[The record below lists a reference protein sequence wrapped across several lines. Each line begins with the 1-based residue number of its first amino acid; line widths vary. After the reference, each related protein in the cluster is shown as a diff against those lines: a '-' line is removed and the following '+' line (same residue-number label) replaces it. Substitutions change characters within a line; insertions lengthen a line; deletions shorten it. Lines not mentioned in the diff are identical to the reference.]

1 MEKRVVVSISLL
13 TAGKK
18 KELKKCLDSLQPLM
32 QAVPSELIIVDTGCN
47 EENRALI
54 EQYATQI
61 VDFSWC
67 NDFSKA
73 RNVGLEKANGE
84 WFLYLDDDEWF
95 EDMSEIIA
103 FFQTGEYRKYQY
115 AMYLVRNYEDFEGK
129 RYNDSPVGRMIRLQP
144 DTHFIYA
151 IHECFAN
158 VGTDTKYLND
168 YVHHYGYV
176 YKNEEEMF
184 AHARR
189 NLIPLLVEHE
199 REPGNLRHT
208 LQLMQEYQ
216 SLQEYDRVEELGC
229 SAIQK
234 YDSED
239 NEQIYYFNSLLVL
252 TLLAL
257 VKQEKVNKLT
267 ALGEQLRNHPYIGKL
282 AEAYVC
288 ALLTYGYRETE
299 KYPESMQC
307 TENYL
312 SLWEEYK
319 KDSSYFTPFETGIL
333 APCFQKKT
341 IQAVLENGIMS
352 AINFGDLSIAVSWNE
367 MLGWNQEEMNAS
379 ELLYTT
385 AVNSLWKYEGKADK
399 DAVAICSLMMSR
411 GQVAEYMRSKI
422 EELLSQLSLVEQH
435 KLLLFC
441 SKLQVDEWFYQK
453 NADIS
458 NISDIAENIWDDLYE
473 YADMQY
479 EWYNLLSKNSLQKEK
494 SYIKSKGYETAV
506 IIVRLKEQIAN
517 GYYRD
522 AVESLREIIEL
533 QPKWAVVVK
542 RCTMEVSHLIEGQVK
557 EEKRQREELEVL
569 AKQVKQQVRGLVQSG
584 YLKEAAKI
592 LHQLKTMIPEDK
604 EIQELLRKT
613 DISD

>member
-1 MEKRVVVSISLL
+1 MPTLFQYNEVNMEKCIVVSISLL

-18 KELKKCLDSLQPLM
+18 RELRKCLESLQPLM

-73 RNVGLEKANGE
+73 RNAGLEKANGE

-95 EDMSEIIA
+95 EDMSEIIT

-257 VKQEKVNKLT
+257 IKQEKVNKLT

-312 SLWEEYK
+312 NLWEEYK

-352 AINFGDLSIAVSWNE
+352 AIAVGN
-367 MLGWNQEEMNAS
+367 LR
-379 ELLYTT
+379 T
-385 AVNSLWKYEGKADK
+385 AVCWTRLWEDYDTEMFHGEKIVNCTVQIMEQLEIACREK
-399 DAVAICSLMMSR
+399 DAKEMVEALKQLLQLHPSWGKVIKIR
-411 GQVAEYMRSKI
+411 I
-422 EELLSQLSLVEQH
+422 EETARILDVGRTQQQEQEDLL
-435 KLLLFC
+435 KL
-441 SKLQVDEWFYQK
+441 
-453 NADIS
+453 
-458 NISDIAENIWDDLYE
+458 AE
-473 YADMQY
+473 
-479 EWYNLLSKNSLQKEK
+479 
-494 SYIKSKGYETAV
+494 
-506 IIVRLKEQIAN
+506 
-517 GYYRD
+517 
-522 AVESLREIIEL
+522 
-533 QPKWAVVVK
+533 
-542 RCTMEVSHLIEGQVK
+542 
-557 EEKRQREELEVL
+557 
-569 AKQVKQQVRGLVQSG
+569 QVKQQVRMLIAQGRKQ
-584 YLKEAAKI
+584 EAMEI
-592 LHQLKTMIPEDK
+592 MQQLRTIVPED
-604 EIQELLRKT
+604 EEVREL
-613 DISD
+613 IEHIMFS